1 MCKFDIYILFY
12 FQGLDPSLSLA
23 TMVNYPSNKDN
34 EKIIVQE
41 ELMTNF
47 PSIVLNTFMFC

>member
-12 FQGLDPSLSLA
+12 FQGSDPSLSLA

-41 ELMTNF
+41 ELMTIF